1 MNKRT
6 TLFSCLMSGTFL
18 LIYYIKKYQCAV
30 HDRLFLADYKNSS
43 ALIWHS
49 APSEC
54 LNPNNVLIQT
64 TVIVKNYFL
73 RLKYYRKPIL
83 GALSY
88 FCIESSGKRV

>member
-6 TLFSCLMSGTFL
+6 TRTSGTFL
-18 LIYYIKKYQCAV
+18 LIYHIKKYQCAV
-30 HDRLFLADYKNSS
+30 HNRLFLADYKNSS
-43 ALIWHS
+43 ALIWQS

-83 GALSY
+83 HVSVLNQAKKEYS
-88 FCIESSGKRV
+88 